1 MMPDRTDR
9 SLLEMRRRAFLL
21 GGSGLALGLVAGG
34 CTKLGFGAQESDPG
48 NKIGAFIEIGNDGH
62 VTIVTPG
69 AEMGQGVSSSLPKIV
84 AEELGAD
91 WAKVEVRLSG
101 VNPAFNDPRG
111 RQRSANSDAVTSYF
125 EPLRKVGASAREML
139 VAAAAARWQVDP
151 ATIKVE
157 NGVLTNSE
165 NGQELNFGDVAEDA
179 AKLPIP
185 EEPKLKDAK
194 DFTLI
199 GKVGLRKDI
208 PAKVFG
214 TSVFGMD
221 LDLPDMLYAAVKH
234 VPVAGAVLAGF
245 DAETAKGMAGVREI
259 VPLENAIAV
268 IADSYWQAQ
277 QAVDTIELKESAGER
292 VDTDELMKTFR
303 TALDDDDNTLPFPVG
318 GTFENLIMSAEQSE
332 IDKLLARAPIKFEQE
347 YSVPYLAHA
356 TMEPMCATALIESDR
371 CEIWAPTQAADRIP
385 PEVAA
390 ATGLLESAITIHR
403 TFIGGGF
410 GRKNERDFIIQAT
423 LIAQAKPG
431 RPVMLVWSREQ
442 DTQHDYYRPATVVR
456 SRAALKSDG
465 TILAIHGR
473 AAGQTL
479 TTGVDMRWEGFADAT
494 IVGGM
499 LLPDYDMGTSRIDMV
514 EVPAPI
520 RTGYW
525 RSVSLSNNGFFAE
538 AVINDIAAQ
547 LGRDPLEYRLELLR
561 ESPRAEAV
569 IKLAAEKAGWG
580 RPKLA
585 NVGHGIAFTHAWN
598 SHCAQVVEVTV
609 TGKQVV
615 VNRIVC
621 AFDCGT
627 QVEPDNVAAQ
637 IEGGIVFGLS
647 AALFGKINFRDGAV
661 VEQSFADYPVVTMA
675 NMPEIEIHMIKS
687 EGEIGGVGEAG
698 VPAVAPALTA
708 AIFDATGDNIRNLPI
723 TESGYEVPQ

>member
-1 MMPDRTDR
+1 MPDRADKAF
-9 SLLEMRRRAFLL
+9 LEMRRRAFLL

-34 CTKLGFGAQESDPG
+34 CTKLGFGAEEAGPG
-48 NKIGAFIEIGNDGH
+48 NKIGAFIEIGNDGR

-101 VNPAFNDPRG
+101 VDPAFNNPRG
-111 RQRSANSDAVTSYF
+111 RQRSANSDAVTSYYD
-125 EPLRKVGASAREML
+125 PLRKVGASAREML
-139 VAAAAARWQVDP
+139 VAVAATRWQVD
-151 ATIKVE
+151 ADTITVE
-157 NGVLTNSE
+157 NGVLTNKESGE
-165 NGQELNFGDVAEDA
+165 KLAFGDVAEDA

-185 EEPKLKDAK
+185 EEPTLKDPK
-194 DFTLI
+194 NFTLI
-199 GKVGLRKDI
+199 GKTSPRKDI

-214 TSVFGMD
+214 TTVFGMD
-221 LDLPDMLYAAVKH
+221 LVLPDMLYAAVKH

-245 DAETAKGMAGVREI
+245 DAETAKGMPGVKEI
-259 VPLENAIAV
+259 VPLENAVAV
-268 IADSYWQAQ
+268 IADTYWQAQ
-277 QAVDTIELKESAGER
+277 QAVDTIELKESQGER
-292 VDTDELMKTFR
+292 VDTDELMKRFR
-303 TALDDDDNTLPFPVG
+303 NALDDDDNTLPFPVG
-318 GTFENLIMSAEQSE
+318 GTFDDLILSAEQSE
-332 IDKLLARAPIKFEQE
+332 IDQLLARGPIKFEQE

-356 TMEPMCATALIESDR
+356 TMEPMCATALIEADR

-385 PEVAA
+385 PEVSAA
-390 ATGLLESAITIHR
+390 IGLAESAITVHR

-410 GRKNERDFIIQAT
+410 GRKNERDFIIQAA

-431 RPVMLVWSREQ
+431 RPVMLIWSRQQ

-465 TILAIHGR
+465 TILAVHGR

-479 TTGVDMRWEGFADAT
+479 TAGVAMRWEGFADAT

-499 LLPDYDMGTSRIDMV
+499 LLPDYEMGTARIDMV
-514 EVPAPI
+514 EVPVPI
-520 RTGYW
+520 RTGFW

-547 LGRDPLEYRLELLR
+547 LGRDPLEYRLALLR

-580 RPKLA
+580 KSKPA
-585 NVGHGIAFTHAWN
+585 NVGRGIAFTHAWN
-598 SHCAQVVEVTV
+598 SHCAQIVEVTV
-609 TGKQVV
+609 TNKRVV

-627 QVEPDNVAAQ
+627 QIDPDNVVAQ

-647 AALFGKINFRDGAV
+647 AALFGEINFRDGAV
-661 VEQSFADYPVVTMA
+661 VEESFADYPVVTMA
-675 NMPEIEIHMIKS
+675 NMPEIEVYMIQT

-698 VPAVAPALTA
+698 VPGVAPALTA
-708 AIFDATGDNIRNLPI
+708 AIFEATGDHIRNLPI
-723 TESGYEVPQ
+723 TKAGYEVPQ